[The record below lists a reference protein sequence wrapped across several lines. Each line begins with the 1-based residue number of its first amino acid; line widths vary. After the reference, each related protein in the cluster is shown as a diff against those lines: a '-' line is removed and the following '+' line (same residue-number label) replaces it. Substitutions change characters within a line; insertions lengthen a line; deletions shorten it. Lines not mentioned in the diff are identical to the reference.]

1 MAYLGNAPKQN
12 LNTMNSQQ
20 FSGDNSETNFTLSQ
34 SVANT
39 AEAEVYVGNV
49 RQDPF
54 SAYSISGG
62 TTLAFTAAPPT
73 SGTANIYVV
82 FQGKSTGSINPGANS
97 IQAGMISAIN
107 GGYKNLATVSEAI
120 TVAATDNMM
129 LCGPVSFTSTVTVQ
143 GTLTVV

>member
-1 MAYLGNAPKQN
+1 MAYLGNSPKGN
-12 LNTMNSQQ
+12 LLTMNSSQ

-34 SVANT
+34 TVGNT
-39 AEAEVYVGNV
+39 NEVEVFVGNV

-62 TTLAFTAAPPT
+62 TTLAFTAAPP
-73 SGTANIYVV
+73 SGTGNIYVV
-82 FQGKSTGSINPGANS
+82 FQGKSVGNVEPGANS

-107 GGYKNLATVSEAI
+107 GGYKNLATVSESI

-129 LCGPVSFTSTVTVQ
+129 LCGPVSFTATVTVN